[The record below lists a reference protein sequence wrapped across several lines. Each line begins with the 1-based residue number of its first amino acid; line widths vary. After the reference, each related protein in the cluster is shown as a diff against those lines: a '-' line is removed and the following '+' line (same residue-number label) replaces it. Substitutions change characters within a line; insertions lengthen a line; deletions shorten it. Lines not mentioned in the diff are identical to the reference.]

1 MSENIAS
8 VVNPA
13 VPTRGIEHFCCCLY
27 SMTKR
32 IAHTPNYAPLLD
44 LVGLLDVDVKAN
56 ISVARNAIYTSDK
69 TIQEMFLLCQRL

>member
-1 MSENIAS
+1 
-8 VVNPA
+8 
-13 VPTRGIEHFCCCLY
+13 
-27 SMTKR
+27 MTKR

-69 TIQEMFLLCQRL
+69 TIQEMFLLCQRLWKKIILRMK